1 MPVRTKAGIFYGST
15 TGNTERVAGLIA
27 GRLGKWFL
35 TGLHDIAD
43 APASIMNSYDL
54 LILGTSTWGL
64 GKLQEDWEHWLTLPG
79 ISGIKDKAVAFFGL
93 GDQDSYPETFADGLG
108 ILYNRFFTAP
118 LAHIGKWNRGEY
130 CFENSQAFHCDHFI
144 GLVLDEENQPELTQ
158 ERIDAWVDQLVKEY
172 ESIAG
177 KG

>member
-1 MPVRTKAGIFYGST
+1 MAKAGIFYGST

-27 GRLGKWFL
+27 GRLERWFL
-35 TGLHDIAD
+35 CGLHDIAD
-43 APASIMNSYDL
+43 ASSSAMNSYDL

-79 ISGIKDKAVAFFGL
+79 RTGIKDKAVAFFGI

-108 ILYNRFFTAP
+108 ILFERFSTDRFE
-118 LAHIGKWNRGEY
+118 HIGRWNRGGY
-130 CFENSQAFHCDHFI
+130 RFESSLAFQRNSFV
-144 GLVLDEENQPELTQ
+144 GLVLDEDNQHELTQ
-158 ERIDAWVDQLVKEY
+158 ERIDSWVDQLVMEY
-172 ESIAG
+172 KNIAG